1 MRGEGGE
8 NRGIRV
14 AGEADMPGGLTKEQA
29 QARERRATERRMAD
43 RRAKRE
49 AAERAARGD
58 SLEVQEES
66 KTQGADNQPGG
77 EVIPAPKVPFWQM
90 SPKWQAGQI
99 AQTSQADKPFHNVE
113 SSQSL
118 ALEELAAHAVKAATY
133 IGRVATGRAKGEQ
146 WRMRAA
152 ESVLD
157 RIGATAATIDR
168 QRERAAASDAAS
180 LAPLLA
186 RLAQAQALAARKAGA
201 TDAESGQTSGT
212 PSAD

>member
-1 MRGEGGE
+1 
-8 NRGIRV
+8 
-14 AGEADMPGGLTKEQA
+14 MPGGLTKEQA

-58 SLEVQEES
+58 SLEVQGES
-66 KTQGADNQPGG
+66 KTQGPDLQPGAAGG

-168 QRERAAASDAAS
+168 QRERAAAADAAS

-186 RLAQAQALAARKAGA
+186 RLAQAQALAARKASA
-201 TDAESGQTSGT
+201 TDAETGQTSGT
-212 PSAD
+212 PTGE

>member
-1 MRGEGGE
+1 
-8 NRGIRV
+8 
-14 AGEADMPGGLTKEQA
+14 MPGGLTKEQA

-58 SLEVQEES
+58 SLEVQGES
-66 KTQGADNQPGG
+66 SPQGTDNQPGAAGG

-201 TDAESGQTSGT
+201 TDAQITPESGQTSGT

>member
-1 MRGEGGE
+1 
-8 NRGIRV
+8 
-14 AGEADMPGGLTKEQA
+14 MPGGLTKEQA
-29 QARERRATERRMAD
+29 RERERRATERRMAD

-49 AAERAARGD
+49 AAEREARGD
-58 SLEVQEES
+58 SLNAKGEVP
-66 KTQGADNQPGG
+66 QGGDNQPGAAGG

-99 AQTSQADKPFHNVE
+99 AQTSHADKPFHNVE

-118 ALEELAAHAVKAATY
+118 ALDELASHAVKAATY

-152 ESVLD
+152 ADVLD

-168 QRERAAASDAAS
+168 QRDRAAAADAAS

-186 RLAQAQALAARKAGA
+186 RLAQAQALAARKASA
-201 TDAESGQTSGT
+201 TDAETGQTSGT
-212 PSAD
+212 PDGE

>member
-1 MRGEGGE
+1 
-8 NRGIRV
+8 
-14 AGEADMPGGLTKEQA
+14 MPGGLTKEQA
-29 QARERRATERRMAD
+29 RERERRATERRMAD

-66 KTQGADNQPGG
+66 KTQGADNQPGAAGG
-77 EVIPAPKVPFWQM
+77 EVIPAPKVPFWQS
-90 SPKWQAGQI
+90 SPNWQKKVGAL
-99 AQTSQADKPFHNVE
+99 AANARSHSEQTQSKAE
-113 SSQSL
+113 TAQSL
-118 ALEELAAHAVKAATY
+118 ALDELAGHAVKAATY

-168 QRERAAASDAAS
+168 QRDRAAAADAAS

-186 RLAQAQALAARKAGA
+186 RLAQAQALAARKASA
-201 TDAESGQTSGT
+201 TDAETGQTSGT
-212 PSAD
+212 PDGE